1 MNIGRILI
9 IIALVL
15 MAVQAFV
22 AFGTQPM
29 ARWEVIDA
37 RDPVRIQFS
46 GGRGSMNG
54 PDAGETLRPG
64 QIITDQYSE
73 LTARL
78 GETFRFHMGPRTSV
92 DVPPSPAR
100 WLGRHRS
107 FGIQRGEVVLSAEA
121 TGAARHLDV
130 RLPEGRLTL
139 EGAALIVRMRSDR
152 LEIHQ
157 VRGVSRYEDENGQT
171 HVLEG
176 DVGLRRSVGGVF
188 EVIGV
193 DAAARAAVEALD
205 QKATSNPTVNS
216 PL

>member
-1 MNIGRILI
+1 MRVGRILI
-9 IIALVL
+9 VIAVVL
-15 MAVQAFV
+15 MAIQAFV

-46 GGRGSMNG
+46 RGRGSMGG
-54 PDAGETLRPG
+54 PVVGETLRPG
-64 QIITDQYSE
+64 HVITDQYSE

-78 GETFRFHMGPRTSV
+78 GETFRFHMGPRTAI
-92 DVPPSPAR
+92 DIPPSPAR
-100 WLGRHRS
+100 WLGHRRS
-107 FGIQRGEVVLSAEA
+107 FGIRRGEVVLSAEA
-121 TGAARHLDV
+121 TGAARHLEV
-130 RLPEGRLTL
+130 RLLEGRLTL
-139 EGAALIVRMRSDR
+139 EGAALVVRMRSDL

-157 VRGVSRYEDENGQT
+157 IRGVSRYVDDNGQT

-205 QKATSNPTVNS
+205 QKATSSPTVNS